1 LKNVRNVSLPEELCR
16 SAEKMLGRRF
26 GSIDELITTLLQEL
40 LRDEA
45 TQMDEK
51 ELAIIEQRLRE
62 LGYV

>member
-1 LKNVRNVSLPEELCR
+1 MRNVSLPEELCR

-26 GSIDELITTLLQEL
+26 GSIDQLITTLLQEL

-45 TQMDEK
+45 SQMDAK
-51 ELAIIEQRLRE
+51 ELAIVEQRLRE

>member
-1 LKNVRNVSLPEELCR
+1 MRNISLPEELCR
-16 SAEKMLGRRF
+16 SAEKTLGGRF

-45 TQMDEK
+45 SQMDEK
-51 ELAIIEQRLRE
+51 ELATIEHRLRE